1 MGESPFQRRGEC
13 EVAHWKHCYMLG
25 PMLKFC
31 LCLADLVSMLDC
43 LSMFIMS
50 TILFH
55 IHFHSSWHLFCFGL
69 IGLSWDGMGRTDHG
83 LLPWLSCLHVIRV
96 KISVTTAW
104 VDLCIWPHS
113 LALMCVQNPGFHLIG
128 CWILHHV
135 IPVGVGHQYKFT
147 LVLWSHWYITWLAE
161 GDQVCRIKALFVSLL
176 PCNRY
181 HSGHLVSDLTSTPAP

>member
-1 MGESPFQRRGEC
+1 
-13 EVAHWKHCYMLG
+13 MLG

-69 IGLSWDGMGRTDHG
+69 IGLSWVGMGRTDHG

-104 VDLCIWPHS
+104 GGFMH
-113 LALMCVQNPGFHLIG
+113 LASFIGSHVCAKSRLSPDWLLDFAPCDPSG
-128 CWILHHV
+128 CWPSV
-135 IPVGVGHQYKFT
+135 
-147 LVLWSHWYITWLAE
+147 
-161 GDQVCRIKALFVSLL
+161 
-176 PCNRY
+176 
-181 HSGHLVSDLTSTPAP
+181 